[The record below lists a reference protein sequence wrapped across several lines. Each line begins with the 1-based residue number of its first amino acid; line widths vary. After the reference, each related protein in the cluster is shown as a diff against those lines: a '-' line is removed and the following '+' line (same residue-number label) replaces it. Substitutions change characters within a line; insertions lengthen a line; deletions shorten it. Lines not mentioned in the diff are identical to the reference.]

1 MLYNTTLRWKNTL
14 KGCVAGKKIDNPDRV
29 LNPVGVLSTVR
40 RVTANNNCPTGSF
53 PPRGGIYSSDH
64 SKWSDE

>member
-29 LNPVGVLSTVR
+29 TARIPTSVR
-40 RVTANNNCPTGSF
+40 ATSN
-53 PPRGGIYSSDH
+53 
-64 SKWSDE
+64 